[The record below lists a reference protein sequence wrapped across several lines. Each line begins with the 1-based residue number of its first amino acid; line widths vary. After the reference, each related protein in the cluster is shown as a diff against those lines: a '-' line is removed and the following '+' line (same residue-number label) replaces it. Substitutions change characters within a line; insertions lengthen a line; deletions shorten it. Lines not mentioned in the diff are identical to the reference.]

1 MTVFPVPES
10 EPLPWGPKIYNFGKG
25 FKNLSSFY
33 SLSAKVEKILTLYHS
48 YIICINPTWPFWL
61 PPIVKT
67 PILGGHEIYNLGWGF
82 KICLNMQSVCI
93 QCQ

>member
-1 MTVFPVPES
+1 MTVFPVQES

-48 YIICINPTWPFWL
+48 YM
-61 PPIVKT
+61 
-67 PILGGHEIYNLGWGF
+67 H
-82 KICLNMQSVCI
+82 
-93 QCQ
+93 

>member
-10 EPLPWGPKIYNFGKG
+10 EPLPWGLKIYNFGKG

-48 YIICINPTWPFWL
+48 YMHYSYMAILAAPYCKNPYPRGT
-61 PPIVKT
+61 
-67 PILGGHEIYNLGWGF
+67 
-82 KICLNMQSVCI
+82 
-93 QCQ
+93 